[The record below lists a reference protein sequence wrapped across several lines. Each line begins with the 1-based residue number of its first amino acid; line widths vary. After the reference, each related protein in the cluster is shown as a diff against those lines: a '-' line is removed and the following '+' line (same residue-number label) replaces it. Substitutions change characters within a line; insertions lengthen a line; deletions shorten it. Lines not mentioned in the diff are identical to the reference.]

1 MDRAN
6 AGGIH
11 LIETILH
18 VAEIPPAVKSK
29 AIKLSVSPGTDSLMT
44 RLQLRKPKMKRMIRF
59 VLLGMTFVTGL
70 QQAVAQKWDQ
80 NLVFALTAQVQ
91 TDDGTA
97 KRVAINTKQMLA
109 LLSGITG
116 GTNLIMVTNTETL
129 TNTVDTPLP
138 LPGSPFPTNFVLT
151 DYSVVVDGQSFTNG
165 VDFFNDI
172 TFTRTSTSPVTY
184 TFQNAVPVGTNGTGF
199 LLPDFHTDPLT
210 AVLVSSNEP
219 AYTITGI
226 STNIPPTTPVFSR
239 TARLLVVR
247 DLILGSDTFIVRD
260 GRRPNFVD
268 TDVTAFF
275 GTSTIL
281 TVTQNRPRNAFIDY
295 SHFVLTFDNS
305 AGGLSSPPQ
314 PTTFTL
320 DGASTQVS
328 SPLKVRGTDFG
339 TVRRSLAAIVVGSG
353 QSGVTGISGPMVL
366 SGRVGINGGAL
377 ESQ

>member
-1 MDRAN
+1 
-6 AGGIH
+6 
-11 LIETILH
+11 
-18 VAEIPPAVKSK
+18 
-29 AIKLSVSPGTDSLMT
+29 
-44 RLQLRKPKMKRMIRF
+44 
-59 VLLGMTFVTGL
+59 
-70 QQAVAQKWDQ
+70 
-80 NLVFALTAQVQ
+80 
-91 TDDGTA
+91 
-97 KRVAINTKQMLA
+97 
-109 LLSGITG
+109 
-116 GTNLIMVTNTETL
+116 MVTNTETL

-151 DYSVVVDGQSFTNG
+151 DYTVDVNGQTFTND

-184 TFQNAVPVGTNGTGF
+184 TFDNAVPVGTNGIGF

-226 STNIPPTTPVFSR
+226 STNLAPTTPVFSR

-247 DLILGSDTFIVRD
+247 DLVLGSDTFVVRD

-275 GTSTIL
+275 GTTTLL

-295 SHFVLTFDNS
+295 SHFVLTFDNT

-314 PTTFTL
+314 PTTFSV
-320 DGASTQVS
+320 DGASTQNS
-328 SPLKVRGTDFG
+328 TDLRVRGTDFG
-339 TVRRSLAAIVVGSG
+339 PVRRSLAAIVVGSG
-353 QSGVTGISGPMVL
+353 QSGITGISGPMVL
-366 SGRVGINGGAL
+366 SGRAGINGGTF
-377 ESQ
+377 SNQ